1 MNIKFHNK
9 NNEIYLKK
17 KSHQL
22 LNPGLTPT
30 LAGDLKMEFMENWMA
45 ESQDPKT
52 NLFRVTLGRKL
63 RKSKNMAN

>member
-1 MNIKFHNK
+1 MRSIS
-9 NNEIYLKK
+9 KK
-17 KSHQL
+17 KSHQI

-45 ESQDPKT
+45 ESQDPKA

>member
-1 MNIKFHNK
+1 MRSIS
-9 NNEIYLKK
+9 KK
-17 KSHQL
+17 KSHQI